1 MINHKIHISIIVLA
15 AFLFGS
21 GAMGQATTDTVQVYS
36 ADQVITKAF
45 VKINDNWIAHP
56 CTIGKNIFIV
66 GVEEVTTPAFGA
78 LVKSQFTVE
87 LDGSVRELFIP
98 KSSLAA
104 ISSFTKESFQ
114 QMLKARRALEKSIK
128 TIDKELIVQEYIFK
142 SPSSAAIPQIIAIRR
157 NSLLEYAWTK
167 IQSAKKANVE
177 AIKNGEPGV
186 SDPYF
191 AEALLW
197 KDLGRHEEA
206 LANFSMG
213 SHIAIKN
220 GQNLYDQVE
229 YYREFNSYLRAY
241 LQSPLPQS
249 DPTTEKDAA
258 LVARRYFARG
268 VSSYKKGDHSKA
280 IEYFTEAILLN
291 PNRASYWHYRAL
303 CFHANNFTQ
312 RATHDITMGI
322 AIERKYNQSS
332 IVYAA
337 LTSVQGADRLWLE
350 AYRNRQNIP
359 ILVKANDPNT
369 TR

>member
-1 MINHKIHISIIVLA
+1 MINHKFHISITMLA

-21 GAMGQATTDTVQVYS
+21 GALGQRTTDTVQVYS
-36 ADQVITKAF
+36 AGQVITKAF
-45 VKINDNWIAHP
+45 LKTNDGWAAHP

-66 GVEEVTTPAFGA
+66 STEEVSTLKFDT
-78 LVKSQFTVE
+78 LIKSQFIVE
-87 LDGSVRELFIP
+87 VDGVPRPLYLEKEQLAALSPFSDNSFREL
-98 KSSLAA
+98 
-104 ISSFTKESFQ
+104 
-114 QMLKARRALEKSIK
+114 LKASSTLQRSVDAIEG
-128 TIDKELIVQEYIFK
+128 ELLTQEYIVQ
-142 SPSSAAIPQIIAIRR
+142 SPRSVTIPQIIVLHRDH
-157 NSLLEYAWTK
+157 NYEKAWVS
-167 IQSAKKANVE
+167 IQLAKKISVDRM
-177 AIKNGEPGV
+177 KRGEPGYPH
-186 SDPYF
+186 PYF

-197 KDLGRHEEA
+197 TKLGRHEEA
-206 LANFSMG
+206 LVNFSMG

-220 GQNLYDQVE
+220 GQNLNDQVE

-249 DPTTEKDAA
+249 DPTTEKDAV

-303 CFHANNFTQ
+303 CFRANNFTQ

-322 AIERKYNQSS
+322 AIERKYHQSS

-337 LTSVQGADRLWLE
+337 LTSAQGADRLWLE